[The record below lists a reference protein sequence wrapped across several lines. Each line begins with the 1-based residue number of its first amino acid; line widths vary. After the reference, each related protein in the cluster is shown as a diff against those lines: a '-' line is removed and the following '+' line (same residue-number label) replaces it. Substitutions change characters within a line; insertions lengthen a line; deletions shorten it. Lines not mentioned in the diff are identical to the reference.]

1 MANDHNEVG
10 IFASDHNM
18 YYHGLLVLFGKD
30 LFSNVVLTL
39 QEAREH
45 AKRCK
50 DILYNQNLSMQ
61 SYLDVLFKK
70 LNIHQGDL
78 DILIKSGVLK
88 ESSNAIVVLRLVT
101 EGSIDFIGPS
111 KREGLHFTSTTSL
124 RGRQEY
130 HRWDGWRG
138 RYSILSSFVGF
149 NYCNYQRIIDNCGF
163 DSLRVR
169 GLEGLSCWRG
179 C

>member
-1 MANDHNEVG
+1 MANDQNEVG
-10 IFASDHNM
+10 ISASDHNM
-18 YYHGLLVLFGKD
+18 YYHGLFVLLGKD
-30 LFSNVVLTL
+30 LLSNVVLTL

-50 DILYNQNLSMQ
+50 EILYNQKLSMQ

-101 EGSIDFIGPS
+101 EGSIDYMAQVKEKAFI
-111 KREGLHFTSTTSL
+111 SL
-124 RGRQEY
+124 LQ
-130 HRWDGWRG
+130 
-138 RYSILSSFVGF
+138 L
-149 NYCNYQRIIDNCGF
+149 
-163 DSLRVR
+163 L
-169 GLEGLSCWRG
+169 
-179 C
+179 

>member
-1 MANDHNEVG
+1 MCKNNPRTNSISNWGGLFQKGISAQMANDQNEVG

-18 YYHGLLVLFGKD
+18 YYHGLFMLLGKD
-30 LFSNVVLTL
+30 LLSNIVFTL

-45 AKRCK
+45 GKRCK
-50 DILYNQNLSMQ
+50 DILYNQKLSMQ

-101 EGSIDFIGPS
+101 EGSIDYMAQVKEKAFI
-111 KREGLHFTSTTSL
+111 
-124 RGRQEY
+124 
-130 HRWDGWRG
+130 
-138 RYSILSSFVGF
+138 
-149 NYCNYQRIIDNCGF
+149 
-163 DSLRVR
+163 
-169 GLEGLSCWRG
+169 
-179 C
+179 